1 MNYTHI
7 EIKNFEVIY
16 FARQGSKRSKA
27 PNGYPARKKN

>member
-27 PNGYPARKKN
+27 PNEYPANKKN